1 MSEKRK
7 EKVLVIEEV
16 KLIQPYAALP
26 PTLLQLQAGQV
37 QQHNSQHHINNTSNW
52 HLHFSRACVC
62 IKGVY
67 FAMNGTLASEARYQ

>member
-16 KLIQPYAALP
+16 KLIQPYASLP

-37 QQHNSQHHINNTSNW
+37 QQHNSQHHINST
-52 HLHFSRACVC
+52 LTRQAIDTC
-62 IKGVY
+62 IFQELV
-67 FAMNGTLASEARYQ
+67 FASKVFILQ